1 MSAPKA
7 IIDNELIREII
18 SIRTNTLW
26 KMLAM
31 EAQQLM
37 PDVHE
42 EGATGK
48 FDNKGAI
55 FIPGGLVTH
64 DVDENPISYQP
75 YPEKSADAF
84 RKSIRQAMYYDN
96 ATLLSPEGIAS
107 GITIDG
113 GFFSRAARRVITF
126 KKAALRR
133 KKKIDSYRHFEVHSH
148 DIIRSHC
155 PSYFKPP
162 YGSRTRISS
171 YVAIA
176 LIEPAMFY
184 SYYLSSLNLDND
196 QKRTYTQQFDNVRDV
211 AKASDGTI
219 LYAPQ
224 IVVCHD
230 SRYSKLHYTGLT
242 RILGIGKF
250 GEFATFSL
258 EELTKSLQRE
268 CKRKGIEYQN
278 EDIFA
283 HYNDRQLVGILRVY
297 ASTTPGRRSKKYQL
311 HVLSPERDLGID
323 VREIEKEAREQYQI
337 L

>member
-1 MSAPKA
+1 MTVPRS

-31 EAQQLM
+31 EARQLL
-37 PDVHE
+37 PGVHE

-64 DVDENPISYQP
+64 DVDENPITYQP
-75 YPEKSADAF
+75 YPGTSPAAF
-84 RKSIRQAMYYDN
+84 RKAVRQAMHYDN

-133 KKKIDSYRHFEVHSH
+133 KKKIGSYRHFEIQSS

-171 YVAIA
+171 YAAIA

-184 SYYLSSLNLDND
+184 SYYLASLNLDNA
-196 QKRTYTQQFDNVRDV
+196 QKQRYTKQFDKVRDG
-211 AKASDGTI
+211 AKTSDGVT
-219 LYAPQ
+219 LFAPH

-230 SRYSKLHYTGLT
+230 SRYSKFHYTGLT

-250 GEFATFSL
+250 GEFCTFSL
-258 EELTKSLQRE
+258 EELSKSLRRE
-268 CKRKGIEYQN
+268 CKRKGIEYQK
-278 EDIFA
+278 EDVFA
-283 HYNDRQLVGILRVY
+283 SYQEHKVVGVLRTY
-297 ASTTPGRRSKKYQL
+297 SSTTPGRRSKNYHL
-311 HVLSPERDLGID
+311 HLLSPERDLGID
-323 VREIEKEAREQYQI
+323 VHAIEQEAREQYKI